1 MNVEIINE
9 RNEMIKDLEK
19 TFTMALEAGDY
30 KAAIQAKHMIGK
42 MRGYFP
48 NKKLNKH
55 GISLVE
61 LSQEELEMLICEA
74 EDISKWENINSANLS
89 KK

>member
-1 MNVEIINE
+1 MNVEIIKE

-48 NKKLNKH
+48 HKKFSKQ
-55 GISLVE
+55 GVSLIE

-74 EDISKWENINSANLS
+74 EDIRKWENIDSANLS
-89 KK
+89 QK